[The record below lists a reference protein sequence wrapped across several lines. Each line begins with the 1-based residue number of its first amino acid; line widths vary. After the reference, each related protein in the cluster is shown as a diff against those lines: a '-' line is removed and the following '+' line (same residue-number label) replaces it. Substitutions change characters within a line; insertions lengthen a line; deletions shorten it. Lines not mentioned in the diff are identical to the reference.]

1 MELIWVAYIVAGAVV
16 GIAVGI
22 TGVGG
27 GSLMTPLLLL
37 FGIPPNVAIGT
48 DLLFAAITKAG
59 GVYPHHK
66 AGNIEWPILRSMAL
80 GSIPAAVVTS
90 IMLKLF
96 FSDASDYT
104 HILTFSLGVML
115 VLTSLVLLFRRKVTD
130 VNIRQERKNA
140 KGFVAWANKNPALLT
155 TFIGVFIGVFVTLSS
170 VGAGAIGA
178 AVLLYLYPHLIS
190 QKIVGTDIAH
200 AVPLTLIAGIAHL
213 WLGNVDFLLLGC
225 LLIGSLPAIHLGTAI
240 SNRLPSH
247 VLQPILASI
256 LMILGIKFVF
266 F

>member
-1 MELIWVAYIVAGAVV
+1 
-16 GIAVGI
+16 
-22 TGVGG
+22 
-27 GSLMTPLLLL
+27 
-37 FGIPPNVAIGT
+37 
-48 DLLFAAITKAG
+48 
-59 GVYPHHK
+59 
-66 AGNIEWPILRSMAL
+66 
-80 GSIPAAVVTS
+80 
-90 IMLKLF
+90 MLKLF

-130 VNIRQERKNA
+130 VNIRQERKNS

-155 TFIGVFIGVFVTLSS
+155 TFIGVFIG
-170 VGAGAIGA
+170 
-178 AVLLYLYPHLIS
+178 
-190 QKIVGTDIAH
+190 
-200 AVPLTLIAGIAHL
+200 
-213 WLGNVDFLLLGC
+213 VDFLLLGC